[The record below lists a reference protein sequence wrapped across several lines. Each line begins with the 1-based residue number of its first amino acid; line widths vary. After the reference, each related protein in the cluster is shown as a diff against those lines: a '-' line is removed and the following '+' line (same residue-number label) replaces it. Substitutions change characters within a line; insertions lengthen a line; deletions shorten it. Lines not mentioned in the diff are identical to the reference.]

1 MAQTRTISAPAT
13 AAFAGLLA
21 LAAAIGIGRFVYTPI
36 LPLMLE
42 ALHLDRF
49 TAGLLASA
57 NYAGYLAGALLAAGR
72 LPGARRTWLIGALFA
87 SATTTAAMGATTAL
101 PLFLALRFAGGV
113 ASAFG
118 IILTSAI
125 VLEVLADAGRLGL
138 SSLLYAGVGIGVLA
152 SAALLSALQAA
163 GLGWAALWL
172 ASGGLALAACLGV
185 AALMPADAARP
196 VLHTR
201 PNQAATSP
209 LLRRLIAAYG
219 LFGFGYV
226 ITATFLVAIVR
237 ADAALRAIEPWIWVV
252 FGLAAAPSVTLWTRL
267 ARSRGPARGFAL
279 AALIE
284 AAGVLATIAWRSI
297 PGVFLA
303 AVLVGGTFMGVTALG
318 LVRGRQLGAG
328 DARRELALM
337 TSAFGLG
344 QIIGPSFAGWL
355 YDALGSLAVP
365 SLAAAAALV
374 LAALIAR
381 R

>member
-1 MAQTRTISAPAT
+1 MAQTRTISAPST

-72 LPGARRTWLIGALFA
+72 LPGARRTWLIGALLA

-152 SAALLSALQAA
+152 SAALVSALQAA

-267 ARSRGPARGFAL
+267 ARSLGPARGFAL